1 MDSPHSLRR
10 VKDGPTPECLRSWA
24 ITGVA
29 ARLSALEL
37 FDLLHTGFPV
47 TRGWWIDLSDIC

>member
-37 FDLLHTGFPV
+37 LDLLHT
-47 TRGWWIDLSDIC
+47 